1 MRSFQTR
8 FAMKES
14 MIKIQSW
21 LKVGEDLVPVEDF
34 VGPVHDED
42 YIEGAIELSVDD
54 KPVLTR
60 EMVDYPDQLWAY
72 LIEGLEQIR
81 AGREFSTYYPDMPV
95 KIVLQPQ
102 GEHVTI
108 SVDTRKKVFE
118 ASAGLDEL
126 CHALAS
132 AARTFFEQ
140 LGPLAPGNRSMYDG
154 CITRLVSL
162 STATR
167 RQLDG

>member
-1 MRSFQTR
+1 MN
-8 FAMKES
+8 ES
-14 MIKIQSW
+14 MIKNQSF
-21 LKVGEDLVPVEDF
+21 LKVGDTLVPVEQF
-34 VGPVHDED
+34 AGPVLDED
-42 YIEGAIELSVDD
+42 YIEGAIELSVGD

-95 KIVLQPQ
+95 KIVLRPH

-118 ASAGLDEL
+118 TSARIDEL
-126 CHALAS
+126 SRALAS
-132 AARTFFEQ
+132 AGRTFFEQ
-140 LGPLAPGNRSMYDG
+140 LGPLAPSNRSMYDG
-154 CITRLVSL
+154 YIASL
-162 STATR
+162 ASLLTATR
-167 RQLDG
+167 R